1 MKMENFRRKNIFLID
16 AVGATVSILCLYF
29 LYSFEELFGMP
40 QRVSSIFI
48 CIAIVLSIYSFTCYF
63 INMRNWR
70 LYLVIIAIL
79 NISYCLFTIFQIF
92 QNSNSITLL
101 GYIYFIVELLI
112 ILTLAIY
119 ELKLTRKTTN

>member
-1 MKMENFRRKNIFLID
+1 MENFKRKNIFLID
-16 AVGATVSILCLYF
+16 AVGATASILCLYL

-48 CIAIVLSIYSFTCYF
+48 GIAIVLSIYSFTCYF
-63 INMRNWR
+63 INLRNWK

-79 NISYCLFTIFQIF
+79 NICYCLFTIFQIF
-92 QNSNSITLL
+92 QNLNSITLL
-101 GYIYFIVELLI
+101 GFIYFIIELLI
-112 ILTLAIY
+112 ILSLAIY